1 MPIYKAFILNREI
14 NLNYE
19 YNQKEIL
26 IEAVN
31 TINSKLKN
39 LNVKKEKISDSKLL
53 SFLAIKLQAD
63 ILELLKNK
71 KSESQ
76 LVNKIDVSLNENL
89 NLKNTIFELK
99 KQKKSLEDDN
109 KLILKNLQELEN
121 QINNV
126 INLLKSYYNE

>member
-1 MPIYKAFILNREI
+1 MPIYKALILNREI

-76 LVNKIDVSLNENL
+76 LENKIDVSLNENL

>member
-1 MPIYKAFILNREI
+1 MNREI

-71 KSESQ
+71 KNESQ
-76 LVNKIDVSLNENL
+76 LENKIDVSLNENL

-126 INLLKSYYNE
+126 INLLKNYYNE

>member
-126 INLLKSYYNE
+126 INLLKNYYNE

>member
-1 MPIYKAFILNREI
+1 MPIYKALILNREI

-76 LVNKIDVSLNENL
+76 LENKIDVSLNENL
-89 NLKNTIFELK
+89 KLKSTIFELK

-109 KLILKNLQELEN
+109 EIISKNLQELEN